1 MFRKHNCMC
10 CKRAIPPFQW
20 WISTRQKV
28 IYIHVNLLMIQCS
41 QNLKGLIV
49 VFKGGGIHAQDTTKE
64 GLFYIIS

>member
-1 MFRKHNCMC
+1 MC

-28 IYIHVNLLMIQCS
+28 IYTCHFIDDSMFTESEGFNS
-41 QNLKGLIV
+41 G
-49 VFKGGGIHAQDTTKE
+49 FKGGGIHAQDTTKE